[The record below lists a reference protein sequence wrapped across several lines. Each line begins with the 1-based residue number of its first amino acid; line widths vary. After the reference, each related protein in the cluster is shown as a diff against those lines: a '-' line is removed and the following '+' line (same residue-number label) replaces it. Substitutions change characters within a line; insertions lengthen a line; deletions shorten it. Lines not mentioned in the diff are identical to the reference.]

1 MSASARDLILF
12 NATSPVNSC
21 HFCHCGFQPLSWVC
35 PGGGR
40 GVGCRESWGLVG
52 GRLERGVGGVE
63 ARRGGRL
70 STGRHDLSQSC
81 TLLNHPTRCSPTW
94 RVGVKLLTCDM

>member
-1 MSASARDLILF
+1 MSASAGDLILL

-35 PGGGR
+35 PGGGGGYGLGGSGRWWDVAR
-40 GVGCRESWGLVG
+40 GKQGEG
-52 GRLERGVGGVE
+52 GKV
-63 ARRGGRL
+63 RRGGRL